1 MKCPQ
6 CNSDIGDN
14 SKFCKE
20 CGSNISSGEEAQP
33 LVTKTIETPREEL
46 TTGSTF
52 AGRYQIIEELGKG
65 GMGKVYK
72 AVDTR
77 IKEKIA
83 LKLIRPEISSD
94 RNTLDRFGNELKLA
108 RKIAHKNVGKM
119 FDINEE
125 EGTHYITM
133 EYVSGQDLKGLIRQS
148 GQLAI
153 GTTISIAKQI
163 CEGLSEAHKVG
174 VVHRDLKPNN
184 IMIDREGE
192 VRIMDF
198 GIARSMKTKGITGAG
213 VMIGTPEYMSP
224 EQVEGKEVDQRS
236 DIYSLGVILY
246 EMVTGKVPF
255 EGDTPFAVGVKHKS
269 EIPEDPG
276 KFNAQVTHDLS
287 HVIFKCLEKE
297 KAARFQDA
305 EELHAALQ
313 EVESELPITESVA
326 PRQRSTR
333 SREMTVTF
341 NPRKFLIPALAVLVL
356 AAAAM
361 IVWRPWSGKTA
372 VLPPG
377 ERRSIAI
384 ISFENQTGDPAYDH
398 LKKVIPNLLITS
410 LEQSGYF
417 SVVTWE
423 RLYDFLK
430 QSGKDDVEFIDRE
443 IGFEL
448 CQKHNINT
456 IVLGTF
462 AKAGDVFAT
471 DTKVLDVSTKA
482 MIWSASSRGKGE
494 GSILES
500 QIDELSREISKGAG
514 MSPEQIEPSSPEL
527 TEVLSSSMEA
537 YNYYLKGREA
547 ARKFNR
553 REAAEHYEKAVELD
567 PTFAQAWSSLGWQYI
582 QLGNTKGRNDAY
594 AKAKDYSY
602 KFTEKSRLYFDARY
616 AFVVEGDREKQSRI
630 LTLLAEKYPEEKW
643 PFYQLG
649 FYHSWLGEDEK
660 AVEEYEKA
668 LELDPDMG
676 SALNELGFVYLRL
689 GEYEKAV
696 SSLKKYVSVTPG
708 EPNAVDS
715 LAQTYFERGDLDMA
729 IAKYRDVLELDPDF
743 LTSIRMLHYI
753 HAVKEDYAEAHKWID
768 RHISLREYPG
778 LKARDFALKGF
789 YHNWLGDLKT
799 CDSLLQRAEDLAGE
813 ANDDSARAYVHFVRA
828 WIHYE
833 RGEHALSRKFID
845 SWIDLFKEF
854 MGTGERYF
862 QALYVLLHGFI
873 DLDEGS
879 IEAAKM
885 RLEEAKQIYT
895 ELNLRQQQ
903 RLTPYEPFLAE
914 MMLSEGSPDEVI
926 ELLDKPAPHMMPY
939 PNDLNLVTYNLPYL
953 KDALPRAYMQKGDL
967 DRAVSAYERL
977 IATGTETRRKQLID
991 PRIHYR
997 LAKLYEQ
1004 KSWTGKAIEHYEKF
1018 LNLWKDADPGLS
1030 EVADARERLALLKQ
1044 N

>member
-1 MKCPQ
+1 MKCPK
-6 CNSDIGDN
+6 CHSVNPDT
-14 SKFCKE
+14 KTFCAD
-20 CGSNISSGEEAQP
+20 CGAQLTPSGKAQTSF
-33 LVTKTIETPREEL
+33 TKTIETPVEEL
-46 TTGSTF
+46 TRGTLF
-52 AGRYQIIEELGKG
+52 ADRYEIIEELGEG
-65 GMGKVYK
+65 GMGAVYRVEDTKVNEE
-72 AVDTR
+72 V
-77 IKEKIA
+77 A
-83 LKLIRPEISSD
+83 LKLIKPEIASD
-94 RNTLDRFGNELKLA
+94 PKTIERFRNELKTA
-108 RKIAHKNVGKM
+108 RKIRHKNICGM
-119 FDINEE
+119 YDLNEE
-125 EGTHYITM
+125 KGTHYITM
-133 EYVSGQDLKGLIRQS
+133 EYVPGEDLKSFLKRS
-148 GQLAI
+148 GHL
-153 GTTISIAKQI
+153 TISKAVSLSKQL
-163 CEGLSEAHKVG
+163 CEGLSEAHRTG
-174 VVHRDLKPNN
+174 VVHRDLKPAN
-184 IMIDREGE
+184 IMIDKSGNA
-192 VRIMDF
+192 RIMDF
-198 GIARSMKTKGITGAG
+198 GIARSVTGKGITGAG

-224 EQVEGKEVDQRS
+224 EQVEAKEVDQRG

-246 EMVTGKVPF
+246 EMVTGKAPF
-255 EGDTPFAVGVKHKS
+255 EGGTPFAVGVKHKS
-269 EIPEDPG
+269 ETPEDPG
-276 KFNAQVTHDLS
+276 KFNAQVTQDLS
-287 HVIFKCLEKE
+287 RVILKCLEKE
-297 KAARFQDA
+297 QPARFQDA
-305 EELHAALQ
+305 EGLHAALQ
-313 EVESELPITESVA
+313 EVESGLPITESVA

-333 SREMTVTF
+333 SREVTVTF
-341 NPRKFLIPALAVLVL
+341 NPRKFLIPALSVL
-356 AAAAM
+356 ALVTAAL
-361 IVWRPWSGKTA
+361 IIWRPWSGKTEA
-372 VLPPG
+372 LPPG
-377 ERRSIAI
+377 ERRSIAV
-384 ISFENQTGDPAYDH
+384 ISFENQTGDPAFDH

-423 RLYDFLK
+423 RMYDFLK
-430 QSGKDDVEFIDRE
+430 QLGKDDVEFIDRE
-443 IGFEL
+443 LGFEL
-448 CQKHNINT
+448 CQAHSINT

-471 DTKVLDVSTKA
+471 DAKVLDVSTKT
-482 MIWSASSRGKGE
+482 MIWSSSSRGRGE

-582 QLGNTKGRNDAY
+582 QLENTKGRNDAY

-602 KFTEKSRLYFDARY
+602 KFTEKARLYFDARY
-616 AFVVEGDREKQSRI
+616 AQVVEGDREKQFRI

-643 PFYQLG
+643 PFYHLG

-715 LAQTYFERGDLDMA
+715 LAQAYFERGDLDMA
-729 IAKYRDVLELDPDF
+729 IAKYREVLEHDPDF
-743 LTSIRMLHYI
+743 LTSIQMLHYI
-753 HAVKEDYAEAHKWID
+753 NAVKEDYAEAHKWID
-768 RHISLREYPG
+768 RHISLRQYPG

-789 YHNWLGDLKT
+789 YHNWLGDRKT
-799 CDSLLQRAEDLAGE
+799 CDSLLQKAEDLAGE
-813 ANDDSARAYVHFVRA
+813 ANDDSAWAYVHLVRA

-833 RGEHALSRKFID
+833 RGEHALSRKFIN

-854 MGTGERYF
+854 MGTDERYF
-862 QALYVLLHGFI
+862 QALYVLLQGFI

-879 IEAAKM
+879 VEAAKI
-885 RLEEAKQIYT
+885 RLEEAKRIYT

-914 MMLSEGSPDEVI
+914 MMLSKGSPDEVI

-939 PNDLNLVTYNLPYL
+939 PNYLNLVTYNLPFL

-977 IATGTETRRKQLID
+977 IATGTETRQKQLIH

-1004 KSWTGKAIEHYEKF
+1004 KGWLGKAIEHYEKF
-1018 LNLWKDADPGLS
+1018 LTLWKDADPGLP
-1030 EVADARERLALLKQ
+1030 EVADARERLKVLH
-1044 N
+1044 